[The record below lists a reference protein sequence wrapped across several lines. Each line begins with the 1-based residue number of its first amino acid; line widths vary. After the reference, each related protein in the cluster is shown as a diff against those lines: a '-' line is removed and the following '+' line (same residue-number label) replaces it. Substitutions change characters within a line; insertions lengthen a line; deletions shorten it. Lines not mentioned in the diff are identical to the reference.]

1 MPSTSHVLTRVLIS
15 LGLLLGSQPNLCAAQ
30 QQMSPSAACQ
40 TADVQQ
46 NGVVDTR
53 DLLWVLAQFG
63 DLNSSAD
70 FDGVNGEL
78 HVVEIVQRS
87 ARNRLKAAPPSLM
100 RRCGYPRSVASF

>member
-1 MPSTSHVLTRVLIS
+1 
-15 LGLLLGSQPNLCAAQ
+15 
-30 QQMSPSAACQ
+30 MSPSAACQ

-78 HVVEIVQRS
+78 HDVVEIVHQS
-87 ARNRLKAAPPSLM
+87 ARNRLKAAPPSLL